1 MKTVNE
7 VAQEELPEVRD
18 LVIFDESEI
27 TGIFD
32 KENGVEELFEKLKAN
47 VYPVIHDVSDKK
59 NRDQIKSLAY
69 SVSRSK
75 TAVDNYGKELVAGI
89 KEQAKVIDNKR
100 KFWRDECDKLRD
112 SVRAPL
118 TAWENEQQAKIDAVK
133 AKIDAMKEYAVVP
146 IDSKIEDIES
156 RIDRLKK
163 AELTEEIYGD
173 LLPEAKLVKY
183 ESIESLE
190 ESLSKC
196 IEFHKQQNEKIE
208 QIKQEAIA
216 QEREESRKREEQLK
230 AQAEEAQK
238 KLIIERDNAAAQ
250 ERARI
255 HHEEQQKAFAE
266 AARQKDIEH
275 RKKIN
280 NEILYSICETGL
292 LDEDQAKEFLK
303 LVHNGTIKNLKIVY

>member
-18 LVIFDESEI
+18 LVVFDESEI

-32 KENGVEELFEKLKAN
+32 KDNGVEELFEKLKAN
-47 VYPVIHDVSDKK
+47 VFPVIHDVSDKK

-133 AKIDAMKEYAVVP
+133 EKIDSMKNYSVVS
-146 IDSKIEDIES
+146 IDTTPEEIQK
-156 RIDRLKK
+156 RIDRIKK
-163 AELTEEIYGD
+163 AELSEEVYGD
-173 LLPEAKLVKY
+173 LLSEAKLVKY
-183 ESIESLE
+183 EAIESLE
-190 ESLSKC
+190 SALIASVE
-196 IEFHKQQNEKIE
+196 HQKQQNEKLE
-208 QIKQEAIA
+208 KIKQEAVA
-216 QEREESRKREEQLK
+216 QEREEARKREEQLK
-230 AQAEEAQK
+230 AEAEATQK
-238 KLIIERDNAAAQ
+238 KLILERDNAAAQ
-250 ERARI
+250 ERAKI
-255 HHEEQQKAFAE
+255 QHEEQQKAFAE
-266 AARQKDIEH
+266 AARQQDIEH